1 MKTSSLKF
9 WRSLSF
15 ILIVINVGILI
26 LLLNQSS
33 PIFKLRHPHEGGP
46 GKFIVEK
53 LKLNTE
59 QIDQFEILKKS
70 HQKSMRDLNQEG
82 KYLRE
87 VYFSGLKSNQVN
99 HQSDSV
105 LNLIL
110 ENQKEKEQVTFN
122 HFREVKNICN
132 ETQKTIFDTILNE
145 ILAQLKSF
153 TPPPPPQR

>member
-1 MKTSSLKF
+1 
-9 WRSLSF
+9 
-15 ILIVINVGILI
+15 
-26 LLLNQSS
+26 
-33 PIFKLRHPHEGGP
+33 
-46 GKFIVEK
+46 VEK

-110 ENQKEKEQVTFN
+110 ENQKQKEQVTFN